1 MNIFLSRLREMV
13 KCKYKQKTNV
23 IIIMYYYHFM
33 CNMNSCSVVVF
44 LLRSIL
50 GMMN

>member
-1 MNIFLSRLREMV
+1 MNMFLSRLREMV

-23 IIIMYYYHFM
+23 IIMYYYHVM
-33 CNMNSCSVVVF
+33 CNMNRCRVVVF
-44 LLRSIL
+44 LLHSIL